1 MTFQNL
7 NIKSEYRSKHI
18 DVIEN
23 FYIPLFSNAI
33 LYRRAVGFFSSGVL
47 ARYAVGLKKMVE
59 NHGSIQLVASPKLT
73 SEDLEAINKGYE
85 LRNEIMKNALLR
97 EMKEPQNLFEKES
110 LNLLA
115 NYIAQNKL
123 D

>member
-33 LYRRAVGFFSSGVL
+33 LYRRAVGFFSFRGFSSL
-47 ARYAVGLKKMVE
+47 CCRFKK
-59 NHGSIQLVASPKLT
+59 NG
-73 SEDLEAINKGYE
+73 
-85 LRNEIMKNALLR
+85 
-97 EMKEPQNLFEKES
+97 
-110 LNLLA
+110 
-115 NYIAQNKL
+115 
-123 D
+123 